1 MLKFEIDRLKGD
13 LMEMKKSYF
22 SLRRAKDNVLMIII

>member
-22 SLRRAKDNVLMIII
+22 SLRRAKDNVFMIII